1 MSPVT
6 VGRVAAAVYKESVR
20 DRVPLSMV
28 FFAGVLIAASIF
40 LSQLS
45 AGQDV
50 KIVKD
55 LGLATMNLIGL
66 LISVF
71 VGTGLVAKEIERR
84 SIYAVLSKPVTRS
97 TYLLGKYCGLLLT
110 LASNLAAMAVALYLV
125 LGYFAIATPLPAN
138 STRPPHVD
146 PWLLLPLALL
156 FVQLMVTTAAA
167 LFFST
172 FSGPLLTVL
181 FTLAFWVAGH
191 FGGDLRD
198 YGRVVDSPIAAGVA
212 RALYYLLPNFGG
224 LDVKNEV
231 VHGAALDAAA
241 ITAAVA
247 AAVTY
252 AVALLGAAA
261 AVFERRDLK

>member
-1 MSPVT
+1 MSLAT
-6 VGRVAAAVYKESVR
+6 VRRVAVAVFKESVR

-28 FFAGVLIAASIF
+28 LFASVLIVASFF

-66 LISVF
+66 LITVF

-97 TYLLGKYCGLLLT
+97 SFLLGKYCGLLLT
-110 LASNLAAMAVALYLV
+110 LAANLAAMAAVLGLV
-125 LGYFAIATPLPAN
+125 LCYFSFVTPN
-138 STRPPHVD
+138 RPGASQPPIVD

-172 FSGPLLTVL
+172 FSGPLLAVL
-181 FTLAFWVAGH
+181 FTLAFWVVGH

-198 YGRVVDSPIAAGVA
+198 YGRVVESPVAAGLA
-212 RALYYLLPNFGG
+212 RGIYYLLPNFAG

-231 VHGAALDAAA
+231 VHGAAVSASAL
-241 ITAAVA
+241 TTAVA
-247 AAVTY
+247 AAVAY
-252 AVALLGAAA
+252 VVALVAAAA
-261 AVFERRDLK
+261 AVFARRDLK

>member
-6 VGRVAAAVYKESVR
+6 VGRVAVAVFKESVR

-28 FFAGVLIAASIF
+28 FFAAVLIAASLL

-50 KIVKD
+50 KIIKD
-55 LGLATMNLIGL
+55 LGLATMNVIGL

-125 LGYFAIATPLPAN
+125 LAYFAVMTPLPPD
-138 STRPPHVD
+138 SSRPPHVD
-146 PWLLLPLALL
+146 PWLLLPVGLL
-156 FVQLMVTTAAA
+156 FVQLMVTTAAG

-198 YGRVVDSPIAAGVA
+198 YGRVVDSPLAAGAA
-212 RALYYLLPNFGG
+212 RTLYYLLPNFGG
-224 LDVKNEV
+224 LDVKNDV
-231 VHGAALDAAA
+231 VHGAVLSAPA
-241 ITAAVA
+241 IAAAVA
-247 AAVTY
+247 AAITY
-252 AVALLGAAA
+252 VIALLGAAA
-261 AVFERRDLK
+261 AIFERRDLK